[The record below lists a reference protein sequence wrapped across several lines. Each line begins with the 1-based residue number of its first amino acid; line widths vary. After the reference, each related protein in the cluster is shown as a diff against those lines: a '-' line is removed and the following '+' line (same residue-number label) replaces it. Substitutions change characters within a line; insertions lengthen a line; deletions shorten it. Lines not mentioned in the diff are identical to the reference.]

1 VLANGVCIGAS
12 LNYSLAHILH
22 LTPPSTH
29 FMAASLLT
37 TFRAFA
43 GSFGSAIGG
52 GLFVRV
58 LKARLEAGF
67 AENGGLEGREEL
79 VRKLLGSPAL
89 VQVLEGV
96 EKKVAVDSYVGS
108 LNQLF
113 VAAGGLALAMVFVQA
128 GTGWKA
134 GKDPAEE
141 YGTGNDTEEEGR
153 IGIEDEEWE
162 EGMEQG
168 V

>member
-1 VLANGVCIGAS
+1 M
-12 LNYSLAHILH
+12 
-22 LTPPSTH
+22 T
-29 FMAASLLT
+29 ASLLT
-37 TFRAFA
+37 TFRGFA

-67 AENGGLEGREEL
+67 EGDSGLKGKEEL
-79 VRKLLGSPAL
+79 VRKLLGSPIL
-89 VQVLEGV
+89 VQTLSGLEKRIAM
-96 EKKVAVDSYVGS
+96 ESYEGA

-113 VAAGGLALAMVFVQA
+113 IAAAGLALAMVLVQA
-128 GTGWKA
+128 ATGWKA
-134 GKDPAEE
+134 GADGEDE
-141 YGTGNDTEEEGR
+141 TVGNM

>member
-1 VLANGVCIGAS
+1 
-12 LNYSLAHILH
+12 
-22 LTPPSTH
+22 
-29 FMAASLLT
+29 MAASLLT

-58 LKARLEAGF
+58 LKARLENGF

-89 VQVLEGV
+89 VQVLEGI
-96 EKKVAVDSYVGS
+96 EKKVAVASYVGS

-113 VAAGGLALAMVFVQA
+113 AAAGGLALVMVVVQA
-128 GTGWKA
+128 ATGWKA
-134 GKDPAEE
+134 GKDEVDE
-141 YGTGNDTEEEGR
+141 TGNDTEEEGR